1 MLQINKEHERLVV
14 KLVVIINTPP
24 VYVSAP
30 SETSAIKAMFSE
42 TRKRRSSTKGLDNL
56 WGFLI
61 VLESPS
67 ADTTAAANVDHR
79 PWRTKLRLPVLQ
91 TLKALARS
99 DWRGPSEFLRF
110 PIPLQV

>member
-14 KLVVIINTPP
+14 KLIVIINTPQ

-79 PWRTKLRLPVLQ
+79 PWRTTAAGTADPKG
-91 TLKALARS
+91 TGK
-99 DWRGPSEFLRF
+99 
-110 PIPLQV
+110 I